1 MENNFFDLQQK
12 YKKNENLINSGN
24 NIKDR
29 LIKQTETFKL
39 SLRKKQITKY
49 ITDKRQILLKREK
62 NEIEIKI
69 DQLEIPDSIKSKKF
83 TSLDEAYKCIITYI
97 KSLNKEEV
105 KYGLCLLKNYFSTG
119 NSSHIMELY
128 NNNLISD
135 LLDCMDSYI
144 NDYSIDVRNIF
155 NFLV

>member
-1 MENNFFDLQQK
+1 MENNFFELQQK
-12 YKKNENLINSGN
+12 YKKNENAINSGN
-24 NIKDR
+24 NIKDM
-29 LIKQTETFKL
+29 LINQTETFKL
-39 SLRKKQITKY
+39 SLRKKQISKY

-69 DQLEIPDSIKSKKF
+69 DQLDIPDSIKSKTF
-83 TSLDEAYKCIITYI
+83 TSIDEAYKFIITYI
-97 KSLNKEEV
+97 KSVNKKEV
-105 KYGLCLLKNYFSTG
+105 KYGLCLLKNYFSIG
-119 NSSHIMELY
+119 NSSYIMELY

-144 NDYSIDVRNIF
+144 DDYSIDVRNII